1 VGESSLQEVQM
12 AFEALPTALTSLPDP
27 LPTRIWLALAAD
39 DRGRASC
46 VCRAWRDAL
55 ADASLW
61 THLDL
66 TGTVRSARGN
76 REWALGAARRARG
89 QLETLRFS
97 NFRLTYVQEILRINA
112 LSLRELCVT
121 CTAGNGTLAAL
132 AREAAA
138 LPELC
143 TLEVPVKCSVLQAPR
158 LLRAEP
164 SFASLRLRELE
175 LDFDADVVDVS
186 DSDDEVAAPVGV
198 TECRRLLFEAL
209 ADTSLQPSLS
219 LLNVTYA
226 GRSTWQ
232 DLLLTAMFVD
242 ALIARRLSQLTFGHS
257 ALPPAAQLARLL
269 VDGALTN
276 LCIHGQDDG
285 LGNDE
290 VFYSGNDATV
300 VAAALRASPTLTSL
314 EFKHAG
320 LGHTAAASKTAVVLL
335 GALVGHRTL
344 RSLTLGGDMVFRGK
358 VARKLGAALAAVVAA
373 DAPAF
378 TKLDVRGPFHIRQRL
393 DQYLLAPVL
402 AALPHNHHLRKL
414 DLSYNHMSEAFAREQ
429 LLPAARSNTSL
440 RELFLCG
447 PDDGVARPLSAAA
460 EEAME
465 LVRSRAR

>member
-1 VGESSLQEVQM
+1 MRRYCL
-12 AFEALPTALTSLPDP
+12 LTFCIACLVYQVRSQTYVNENYVL
-27 LPTRIWLALAAD
+27 
-39 DRGRASC
+39 RASAGG
-46 VCRAWRDAL
+46 VYELFYNGNLVSSVNSNAYTSSPL
-55 ADASLW
+55 LV
-61 THLDL
+61 
-66 TGTVRSARGN
+66 GSA
-76 REWALGAARRARG
+76 
-89 QLETLRFS
+89 
-97 NFRLTYVQEILRINA
+97 YNA
-112 LSLRELCVT
+112 
-121 CTAGNGTLAAL
+121 
-132 AREAAA
+132 
-138 LPELC
+138 
-143 TLEVPVKCSVLQAPR
+143 
-158 LLRAEP
+158 
-164 SFASLRLRELE
+164 
-175 LDFDADVVDVS
+175 
-186 DSDDEVAAPVGV
+186 
-198 TECRRLLFEAL
+198 
-209 ADTSLQPSLS
+209 
-219 LLNVTYA
+219 TYA
-226 GRSTWQ
+226 GLHGVVSDVQTYDFALSDSLISDLSTNV
-232 DLLLTAMFVD
+232 TTSCP
-242 ALIARRLSQLTFGHS
+242 IASPPPP
-257 ALPPAAQLARLL
+257 LPPAPSPPPPSPVQKRTKFVCGPFNTSTPVNCSIPMCPGQVIM
-269 VDGALTN
+269 VDQCN
-276 LCIHGQDDG
+276 LPSNQNNDG

-460 EEAME
+460 EEAKE